1 MPPAGWSNNGIYLTH
16 AEPVP
21 NREARPVRAGGAS
34 TCHKSM
40 DVNTASGRPILVV
53 DDERNIR
60 KALELLF
67 RASGYS
73 VIEAEDGEAALRQVE
88 ELGPRLV
95 LLDVEMPRLD
105 GFETLRRLRRDSEVP
120 VILLT
125 VRNEDEDKDRGL
137 QLGAD
142 DYITKPFRTE
152 EVLLRAKAVL
162 RRTERFLPGAGMIR
176 VDDRLQFHPDR
187 QYLTVGGQQVSL
199 RPTECR
205 LLQTLI
211 NANGAV
217 LSNQQ
222 LLELVWGPGYDE
234 SQVRVYINYLRN
246 KIEADS
252 SNPQYIINVRGQG
265 YFFENPG
272 AAVA

>member
-1 MPPAGWSNNGIYLTH
+1 MNA
-16 AEPVP
+16 
-21 NREARPVRAGGAS
+21 
-34 TCHKSM
+34 
-40 DVNTASGRPILVV
+40 ASGRPVLVV

-67 RASGYS
+67 KASGYP
-73 VIEAEDGEAALRQVE
+73 VIEAEDGEAALRQVGE
-88 ELGPRLV
+88 QGPRLV

-105 GFETLRRLRRDSEVP
+105 GFETLRHIRQASEVP

-152 EVLLRAKAVL
+152 EVLLRVKAVL
-162 RRTERFLPGAGMIR
+162 RRTERFLPGAGVVR

-187 QYLTVGGQQVSL
+187 QYLTVDGRQVSL

-211 NANGAV
+211 DANGAV
-217 LSNQQ
+217 LSNQE
-222 LLELVWGPGYDE
+222 LLERVWGPGYDE

-246 KIEADS
+246 KIEANS
-252 SNPQYIINVRGQG
+252 SSPAYIINVRGQG
-265 YFFENPG
+265 YYFETPG
-272 AAVA
+272 AAAV

>member
-1 MPPAGWSNNGIYLTH
+1 MA
-16 AEPVP
+16 PVL
-21 NREARPVRAGGAS
+21 RELELKFDQGACM
-34 TCHKSM
+34 TG
-40 DVNTASGRPILVV
+40 VQTGPILVV

-67 RASGYS
+67 KASGFS
-73 VIEAEDGEAALRQVE
+73 VIEAEDGEAALLQVASNS
-88 ELGPRLV
+88 PRLV

-105 GFETLRRLRRDSEVP
+105 GFETLRRLRTNSDVP
-120 VILLT
+120 IILLT
-125 VRNEDEDKDRGL
+125 VRNEDEDKDLGL

-152 EVLLRAKAVL
+152 EVLLRVKAVL
-162 RRTERFLPGAGMIR
+162 RRTERFPNSSTSVHI
-176 VDDRLQFHPDR
+176 DDRLQFHPER
-187 QYLTVGGQQVSL
+187 QYLQVDGQQIPL

-211 NANGAV
+211 KANGAV
-217 LSNQQ
+217 LSNQEILQ
-222 LLELVWGPGYDE
+222 KVWGPGYDE

-252 SNPQYIINVRGQG
+252 AKPKYIHNVRGQG
-265 YFFENPG
+265 YYFEQLP
-272 AAVA
+272 VDSF

>member
-1 MPPAGWSNNGIYLTH
+1 M
-16 AEPVP
+16 
-21 NREARPVRAGGAS
+21 
-34 TCHKSM
+34 
-40 DVNTASGRPILVV
+40 
-53 DDERNIR
+53 
-60 KALELLF
+60 
-67 RASGYS
+67 
-73 VIEAEDGEAALRQVE
+73 
-88 ELGPRLV
+88 
-95 LLDVEMPRLD
+95 
-105 GFETLRRLRRDSEVP
+105 
-120 VILLT
+120 
-125 VRNEDEDKDRGL
+125 
-137 QLGAD
+137 
-142 DYITKPFRTE
+142 
-152 EVLLRAKAVL
+152 L
-162 RRTERFLPGAGMIR
+162 RRTERFLPGAGVIR

-187 QYLTVGGQQVSL
+187 QYLMVGGQQVSL

-246 KIEADS
+246 KIETDS

-265 YFFENPG
+265 YYFENPG